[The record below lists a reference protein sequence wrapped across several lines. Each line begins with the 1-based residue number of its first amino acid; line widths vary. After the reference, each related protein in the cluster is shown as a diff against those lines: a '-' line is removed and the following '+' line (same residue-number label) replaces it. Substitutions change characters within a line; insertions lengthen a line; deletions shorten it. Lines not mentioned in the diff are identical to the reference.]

1 MALSD
6 APHNDSDLTM
16 TINENAVRVAGWH
29 DRHQAHPKIREQIE
43 KCDGTRYQLLFRGMK
58 EIPFQ
63 SELFVLG
70 LKTRPQYSAGN
81 PDKLSKHAR
90 SLAEEESL
98 FDSLIIDFVK
108 SPMMAK
114 KQECSVAA
122 LKSIYAT
129 CDERRRVRLAQLLLY
144 GLHYQN
150 TRQEVA
156 KWRDYLFVLSATTK
170 PEVAVKFALSHRR
183 KEPVPSNAFVVEYAP
198 PTKGHY
204 FEAMHAVLKEFE
216 SLELGTWFADQ
227 DSEVMIPFGML
238 PHYVL
243 GYSAFRRK
251 DQDNDVFSYHVEYY
265 PNPAF
270 SEEGHS
276 LENPKDLDESQDKVR
291 KEINDQIAWAYHR
304 WTGTEGEWFV
314 LKCGQEEQDISG
326 TGPDRS

>member
-1 MALSD
+1 MAHSD

-16 TINENAVRVAGWH
+16 TINEHAVRVAGWR

-43 KCDGTRYQLLFRGMK
+43 KCDGTRFQLLFRGTK
-58 EIPFQ
+58 KIPYQ
-63 SELFVLG
+63 PELFVLG
-70 LKTRPQYSAGN
+70 LKTRPQYSAGD
-81 PDKLSKHAR
+81 PEMLSKHAR
-90 SLAEEESL
+90 SLAEDESL
-98 FDSLIIDFVK
+98 FDTLITDFVK

-114 KQECSVAA
+114 KQKCSVAA

-129 CDERRRVRLAQLLLY
+129 FDERQRVRLAQLLLY

-170 PEVAVKFALSHRR
+170 PDVAVRFALGHRR
-183 KEPVPSNAFVVEYAP
+183 KEPVPQSAFVIEYGP
-198 PTKGHY
+198 PCGGHC
-204 FEAMHAVLKEFE
+204 FERMICILDEFKE
-216 SLELGTWFADQ
+216 LDLGEWFPDQ
-227 DSEVMIPFGML
+227 DTEVLIPFGML

-243 GYSAFRRK
+243 GYSKLHRPQCDAGES
-251 DQDNDVFSYHVEYY
+251 VYSVEYV

-270 SEEGHS
+270 SKEGCS
-276 LENPKDLDESQDKVR
+276 LENPKDLDAEQAKKRD
-291 KEINDQIAWAYHR
+291 ELNGQIAWAYHR
-304 WTGTEGEWFV
+304 WTGTDSEWFV